1 MTHEPSGV
9 EPGLR
14 LGPYEVVELLGRG
27 ARGEVWRAHD
37 PRLGRNV
44 AIKLLLG
51 PRSSPEALRELARE
65 ARTASALSHPNIV
78 TVHDVS
84 LDSNP
89 PFLVLEL
96 VPGRTLAELLS
107 AGPLPVPRALDL
119 AAQIAAGLAAAHEA
133 GLVHR
138 DVKPAN
144 VLVTRE
150 GHAKVLDFG
159 LALLSV
165 PA

>member
-1 MTHEPSGV
+1 MTAEPSGV
-9 EPGLR
+9 QPGLR

-37 PRLGRNV
+37 PRLGRSV

-51 PRSSPEALRELARE
+51 PRSSPEALHELARE

-84 LDSNP
+84 LDSSP

-96 VPGRTLAELLS
+96 VAGRTLAALLS
-107 AGPLPVPRALDL
+107 AGPLPVPGRSTSPRRSPRAL
-119 AAQIAAGLAAAHEA
+119 
-133 GLVHR
+133 R
-138 DVKPAN
+138 PR
-144 VLVTRE
+144 TRR
-150 GHAKVLDFG
+150 GSSTG
-159 LALLSV
+159 TSS
-165 PA
+165 PRTSS